1 MVKVDSSTVT
11 GTAPTTKTTGDITV
25 NTGTTEVKQTA
36 FTVTGALLGYQIH
49 RKSTTSSGSYHYVY
63 INNTK
68 TYDSKI
74 VWGGSQP
81 GGQDDIYLD
90 YQTWPGTT
98 NNSIQTGCKNNDSN
112 TKTTVYELLYDV
124 LDNIDI
130 PKTVFTHKCLPREL
144 KTIGNKALG
153 TLFGMHV
160 DNTRY
165 TGDEE

>member
-1 MVKVDSSTVT
+1 MLSKVSDATVS
-11 GTAPTTKTTGDITV
+11 GTTPVRKTTGNITV
-25 NTGTTEVKQTA
+25 NTNSTEVKQTA
-36 FTVTGALLGYQIH
+36 FTVSEKLLGYQIH

-98 NNSIQTGCKNNDSN
+98 NNSIQTGCKNNDSSS
-112 TKTTVYELLYDV
+112 KTTVYELLYDV
-124 LDNIDI
+124 LGNLDI
-130 PKTVFTHKCLPREL
+130 PKLWGINGKPREL
-144 KTIGNKALG
+144 KQIAQKATI
-153 TLFGMHV
+153 TIFGIHT
-160 DNTRY
+160 DRTRI
-165 TGDEE
+165 TQDVE